1 MVCVVGL
8 VVTGNVGGNAMVWHG
23 RLGYAVLT
31 LLLFRLV
38 WGFVGGRWSRFGS
51 FVVSPKTTFA
61 YLRGQTT
68 PERSVGHNPLGAWS
82 VLALLLVLFAQ
93 VGSGLFADD
102 EIAFTGPLAG
112 LVSGD
117 WVSTLTRYH
126 KDVGKLQVQLDLAD
140 QRGPAEPGRV
150 ADHRTE
156 RQDQRPQKAQQAE
169 HAAAISNDKA
179 AHPFR
184 QARGDR
190 QFFGFGFFFQLVAVD
205 RRDQAL
211 RLVAGTDDVR
221 PAFARQPPDQPG
233 PDRIDLM
240 RLADVDSGEAFAGAA
255 QGRVDP
261 PD

>member
-1 MVCVVGL
+1 MHTVRVWDLPTRLFHWALVGCVVGL
-8 VVTGNVGGNAMVWHG
+8 VITGNVGGNAMVWHG

-126 KDVGKLQVQLDLAD
+126 KDVGKLLLIALVVLHMLAIAFYRLVRRQHLVRPMIAGD
-140 QRGPAEPGRV
+140 KLLPHPAPASNDSARSRWWALLV
-150 ADHRTE
+150 LLLC
-156 RQDQRPQKAQQAE
+156 
-169 HAAAISNDKA
+169 AAAVYGIVSL
-179 AHPFR
+179 
-184 QARGDR
+184 GD
-190 QFFGFGFFFQLVAVD
+190 GAI
-205 RRDQAL
+205 
-211 RLVAGTDDVR
+211 
-221 PAFARQPPDQPG
+221 PASSFD
-233 PDRIDLM
+233 
-240 RLADVDSGEAFAGAA
+240 
-255 QGRVDP
+255 
-261 PD
+261 